1 MATLAELGSRRLS
14 RGGDMTTAWVSTA
27 SWTPAA
33 AAYSAND
40 VISTAQEFT
49 SIGFP
54 NGGEVMIHSTS
65 LLVAHTALISGETNY
80 LLYLYS
86 VTPPSALADND
97 AFDIPSGDRASF
109 VARIDLGTPADLGS
123 TLLVQTDEINKQV
136 TVPNGGSL
144 FGYLVTAGAFTATAA
159 ARQVTLHT
167 RAL

>member
-1 MATLAELGSRRLS
+1 MATLAELGSRKLS

-33 AAYSAND
+33 AAYAAND

-49 SIGFP
+49 GIGFP
-54 NGGEVMIHSTS
+54 NGGEVMINSAS
-65 LLVAHTALISGETNY
+65 LLVAHTAVISGETNY
-80 LLYLYS
+80 LLYLYN

-97 AFDIPSGDRASF
+97 AFDIPSGDRAAL

-136 TVPNGGSL
+136 TVPSGGSL
-144 FGYLVTAGAFTATAA
+144 FGYLVTVGAFTATAA

-167 RAL
+167 RSL